1 MEYTFEDLK
10 KKTVAELREIAKD
23 IEHEAVQGY
32 SQLNKEHL
40 LVVLCKALGI
50 DTHKH
55 HDVVGIDKAS
65 IKIQIRKLKKE
76 RQEALDAKDLRKHKW
91 IIRRIRGL
99 KREIKKAMV

>member
-1 MEYTFEDLK
+1 MEYTFDDLK
-10 KKTVAELREIAKD
+10 KMTVADLREIAKD
-23 IEHEAVQGY
+23 IDHEAVQGY

-40 LVVLCKALGI
+40 LVAVCRALGI

-65 IKIQIRKLKKE
+65 IKAQIRKLKKA
-76 RQEALDAKDLRKHKW
+76 RQEALDAKDLKKHKW

-99 KREIKKAMV
+99 KRDIKKATI